1 MSAATPVVMDV
12 EQRAALPYPRSLP
25 EFQRLF
31 PDDPACA
38 AYLEKAR
45 WESGFVCP
53 RYDANGEP
61 FRIASRPGVLTCRK
75 CRSQS
80 ARHLQA
86 YLNEFTFRFSRR
98 FYPFN
103 AFRSLLGIA
112 SSARAPTYDELYSV
126 DWAHPTSSGC
136 MS

>member
-1 MSAATPVVMDV
+1 MTAATPVVMDV

-53 RYDANGEP
+53 RCDANGEP
-61 FRIASRPGVLTCRK
+61 FRIVSVITLFHGLVRRFFDGLSGGWADHAPTRSSMPSCSRPSIGIGGSLAAPPLPHHRTYGSVYGG
-75 CRSQS
+75 S
-80 ARHLQA
+80 A
-86 YLNEFTFRFSRR
+86 
-98 FYPFN
+98 
-103 AFRSLLGIA
+103 
-112 SSARAPTYDELYSV
+112 D
-126 DWAHPTSSGC
+126 
-136 MS
+136 

>member
-1 MSAATPVVMDV
+1 MERSRTPLSVW
-12 EQRAALPYPRSLP
+12 
-25 EFQRLF
+25 F
-31 PDDPACA
+31 
-38 AYLEKAR
+38 
-45 WESGFVCP
+45 W
-53 RYDANGEP
+53 
-61 FRIASRPGVLTCRK
+61 ASHLVA
-75 CRSQS
+75 SQTWLAGTHYAVS

-86 YLNEFTFRFSRR
+86 YLNEFTFRFNRR